1 MAIIIKQQISN
12 HPIFTDV
19 ERFVTIT
26 RIANNADVQ
35 QITISAHVEYEQNGV
50 DVTSNFRSQ
59 IDNWIVGNHYS
70 VQVRDENNEPILNEN
85 NEPLTMPAFDYFHS
99 LILANQVPLLSL
111 LQVYILNDDAKG
123 AFNF

>member
-26 RIANNADVQ
+26 RIANNADVK
-35 QITISAHVEYEQNGV
+35 QIILNGHIEYINDGV

-70 VQVRDENNEPILNEN
+70 VQVRDENNEPILDEN
-85 NEPLTMPAFDYFHS
+85 GEELTMPAFDYFHS

-111 LQVYILNDDAKG
+111 LQVYILNDDEKG